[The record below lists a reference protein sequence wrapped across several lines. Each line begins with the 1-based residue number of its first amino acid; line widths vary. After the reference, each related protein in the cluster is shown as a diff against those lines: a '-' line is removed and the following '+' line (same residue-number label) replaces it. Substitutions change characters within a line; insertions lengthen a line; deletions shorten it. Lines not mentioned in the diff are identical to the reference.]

1 VARLLLIA
9 NPVAARTKPATL
21 AKIVESVRRAGWQVE
36 PVQTSGPGD
45 ARILAEQGVR
55 GGADVVAVFG
65 GDGTTM
71 QAAAALVG
79 TDIPLGLIA
88 GGTGNLLARNLRLPT
103 DPVRAARVIVSGKPR
118 PYDLGRLVSASGEQY
133 FAVACGAGYDARVM
147 TATVSRDKRRWG
159 MLAYVATTFR
169 LLGKLRSSNHRI
181 TVDGKLYE
189 TKAAMLLVANCAEVI
204 PPFIRMGP
212 SISPDDGVLD
222 VVALRADSF
231 ADGVRAAAAMLRA
244 GGAAPTPAGY
254 VGWLR
259 GREIRVESDPV
270 EPIQLD
276 GDAGGETPFTATV
289 APGAIRIVLP
299 GR

>member
-1 VARLLLIA
+1 
-9 NPVAARTKPATL
+9 
-21 AKIVESVRRAGWQVE
+21 
-36 PVQTSGPGD
+36 
-45 ARILAEQGVR
+45 
-55 GGADVVAVFG
+55 
-65 GDGTTM
+65 M
-71 QAAAALVG
+71 QAAAALVDTG
-79 TDIPLGLIA
+79 IPLGLIA

-103 DPVRAARVIVSGKPR
+103 DPVRAARVIMSGTPR
-118 PYDLGRLVSASGEQY
+118 PYDLGRIVSAAGEQY

-169 LLGKLRSSNHRI
+169 LLSKLRSSHHRI
-181 TVDGKLYE
+181 TVDGRLYE
-189 TKAAMLLVANCAEVI
+189 TEAAMLLVANCAEVI

-212 SISPDDGVLD
+212 AIRPDDGVLD

-231 ADGVRAAAAMLRA
+231 ADGLRA
-244 GGAAPTPAGY
+244 IAGILRGGGAEPSPGGY

-259 GREIRVESDPV
+259 GREIRVETDPV
-270 EPIQLD
+270 EPVQLD

-289 APGAIRIVLP
+289 APGAVRIILP

>member
-1 VARLLLIA
+1 MARLLLIA

-36 PVQTSGPGD
+36 PVQTAGPGD
-45 ARILAEQGVR
+45 ARLLAEEGVR

-103 DPVRAARVIVSGKPR
+103 DPVRAARVIMNGKPR
-118 PYDLGRLVSASGEQY
+118 PYDLGRLVSAAGEQY

-169 LLGKLRSSNHRI
+169 LLGKLRSAHHRI

-212 SISPDDGVLD
+212 AIRPDDGLLD
-222 VVALRADSF
+222 VVTLRADGL
-231 ADGVRAAAAMLRA
+231 ADGFRAAWGLLRA
-244 GGAAPTPAGY
+244 GGGEPSPAGY

-259 GREIRVESDPV
+259 GREIRVETDPV
-270 EPIQLD
+270 EPVQLD

>member
-1 VARLLLIA
+1 MARLLLIA
-9 NPVAARTKPATL
+9 NPVAARTNPARL

-36 PVQTSGPGD
+36 PVQTAGPGD
-45 ARILAEQGVR
+45 ARLLAEQGLR
-55 GGADVVAVFG
+55 GGVDVVAVFG

-79 TDIPLGLIA
+79 TELPLGLIA

-103 DPVRAARVIVSGKPR
+103 DPVRAARVIMTGTPR
-118 PYDLGRLVSASGEQY
+118 PYDLGRLVSGAGEQY

-169 LLGKLRSSNHRI
+169 LLGKLRSSHHRI
-181 TVDGKLYE
+181 TVDGRLYE
-189 TKAAMLLVANCAEVI
+189 TEAAMLLVANCAEVI

-212 SISPDDGVLD
+212 AIRPDDGVLD

-231 ADGVRAAAAMLRA
+231 ADGVRAVVGMLRA
-244 GGAAPTPAGY
+244 GGAEPSPAGH

-259 GREIRVESDPV
+259 GREIRVETDPV
-270 EPIQLD
+270 EPVQLD

>member
-1 VARLLLIA
+1 LARLLLIA
-9 NPVAARTKPATL
+9 NPVAARTNPARL
-21 AKIVESVRRAGWQVE
+21 KRIVETVRRAGWQVE
-36 PVQTSGPGD
+36 PVQTAGPGD
-45 ARILAEQGVR
+45 ARVLAEEGVR

-79 TDIPLGLIA
+79 TEIPLGLIA

-103 DPVRAARVIVSGKPR
+103 DPVRAARVIISGKPH
-118 PYDLGRLVSASGEQY
+118 PYDLGRLVSGSGEQY

-169 LLGKLRSSNHRI
+169 LLGKLRSSDHRI
-181 TVDGKLYE
+181 SVDGKVYE

-212 SISPDDGVLD
+212 AIRPDDGMLD
-222 VVALRADSF
+222 VVALRADGVT
-231 ADGVRAAAAMLRA
+231 DGVRAILGMLRA
-244 GGAAPTPAGY
+244 GGGEPTPAGY

-259 GREIRVESDPV
+259 GREIRVETDPV
-270 EPIQLD
+270 EPVQLD
-276 GDAGGETPFTATV
+276 GEAGGETPFTATV

-299 GR
+299 HG